1 MGSVS
6 EFWKDYP
13 LEMLLGMAGMQLL
26 LFLLWLVVLIR
37 SVKQKKAIRSLE
49 GKLAEGERLV
59 ELLDSDQFEG
69 TDLFS
74 YLRYLDEKNKFL
86 KGNIGLIRYNAI
98 GERASDMSFSLAM
111 LDTDKNGVVIS
122 SLFSNQGQSYIYA
135 KPLVNGKSTYR
146 LSKEEEQA
154 IQQAFTTPLEPEGP
168 SIDPNF
174 EVKEAVEGKL
184 KDMKKA

>member
-1 MGSVS
+1 MGPISD
-6 EFWKDYP
+6 FWKDYT
-13 LEMLLGMAGMQLL
+13 LEVVLGMVGMQLL
-26 LFLLWLVVLIR
+26 LFLLWFIVLIR
-37 SVKQKKAIRSLE
+37 SVRQKKAIRCLKA
-49 GKLAEGERLV
+49 KLAEGERLV

-74 YLRYLDEKNKFL
+74 YLRYLDEKTKLL

-111 LDTDKNGVVIS
+111 LDTDKSGVVIS

-135 KPLVNGKSTYR
+135 KPLVNGKSSYR

-154 IQQAFTTPLEPEGP
+154 IQQALMTMSEPGCP
-168 SIDPNF
+168 SSDPAP
-174 EVKEAVEGKL
+174 EVKEAVEGKSGVGV
-184 KDMKKA
+184 